1 MKVYVLYLLVATSHG
16 PQYEALESWRT
27 KGECL
32 TRALAFSKHA
42 MQTPK
47 GNLLGATCREQ
58 RA

>member
-27 KGECL
+27 WRECRD
-32 TRALAFSKHA
+32 RALAFVRFTIQH
-42 MQTPK
+42 PR
-47 GNLLGATCREQ
+47 GNLLGADCREE